1 MPNYESYQVIKEIT
15 LDLVAPGLAPVV
27 NVPQYDTKGRVVKVN
42 LVSNSAAYEIESDF
56 EVHAV
61 MSKKDGKSVNNPCVV
76 DGSTVYA
83 VISKQMTVFEGRQM
97 VAISITNNSD
107 VELKAFPFVLNVIR
121 APSDAESYASE
132 DEHLAFQTAYK
143 KVLEAKTAAENAAE
157 AAANSAAAASGSAS
171 AASSSAGAAQSN
183 ASNAAASAKKS
194 QTSAS
199 NAEESATAAE
209 NAAEAAADSAA
220 AASGSANAASSSAN
234 AAQSNASNAAA
245 SAKKSQTS
253 ASNAEESATAAKNSK
268 DAAEQAKGD
277 ATASKSAAASS
288 AQAASAALAGV
299 QAIVA
304 GNEAYTKAES
314 DAYFMD
320 VRRSLALYIAATKNV
335 LADQNDVAP
344 LCENFFAALHD
355 GKVYGVEFYKHSTS
369 PASAGRKTRDNAAL
383 VCEPSTNSK
392 AGRDDYVKRA
402 LFCPFNVDYTIDAET
417 LEPKISAIEGVFG
430 TYDAKAPAGLI
441 GVMQQGGWVRYYDAG
456 SSFGYEYADE
466 RVSSEFYPLEATVKA
481 SDNSVRSFMIHAKYA
496 AGYGADGKL
505 GSLSGAAC
513 AIRTISHNS
522 QISLW
527 KQRGAQYC
535 GKSYADGGFVDLM
548 FWLKYGDKANAS
560 KMQGCRNYGYTYAI
574 TVAQTDAKSVILK
587 KTDAA
592 SLVVGSAIDVGDG
605 SDRQNASSYA
615 VASSAVILSI
625 ETYDDNNSRVNLDL
639 AAGITTTTSNKI
651 NTIAWRSGSCDNVLG
666 VDGSP
671 TNCTSGKEPFI
682 IQGIECMVG
691 AYEVYADAIFK
702 LESADGVFKITP
714 WICKKASEITNN
726 AIGSAYKALSYSL
739 TPPTSAGWRYISSM
753 GFDPAHPCANFPDG
767 LDANSNTGYRAG
779 FYSENATNGLRE
791 WLAVGALG
799 NGAHAA
805 LGCAYSYTGLG
816 RAWWDISGRAC
827 GTAGNR
833 GEFAA

>member
-132 DEHLAFQTAYK
+132 DEHLAFETAYK

-220 AASGSANAASSSAN
+220 AASGSASAASSSAN
-234 AAQSNASNAAA
+234 AAQSNESNAAT

-268 DAAEQAKGD
+268 DAAEQAKDD

-392 AGRDDYVKRA
+392 AGLDDYVKRA

-791 WLAVGALG
+791 WLAVGYLWLGAL
-799 NGAHAA
+799 AA
-805 LGCAYSYTGLG
+805 LGCAASANGLG
-816 RAWWDISGRAC
+816 YARWYISGRAC